1 MLSQVL
7 SSAGGKIPALMWGT
21 GLLESATLFHSVK
34 VLFSTVGLGV
44 MWSPEGAS
52 SVPVI
57 MGILF
62 SGATNQVSDLKG
74 VRQP

>member
-1 MLSQVL
+1 MF
-7 SSAGGKIPALMWGT
+7 P
-21 GLLESATLFHSVK
+21 SVK
-34 VLFSTVGLGV
+34 VLFSTVHLGV

-62 SGATNQVSDLKG
+62 SEATNPVSDLKG
-74 VRQP
+74 VWQL